1 MNSSVISSHIS
12 LPFPRVVG
20 NVACRRRIRVRA
32 QARAP
37 SPYIDFGTLVRDV
50 EHNRIDSVVIDRSNS
65 VANIIGK
72 DDETYTSRVLLNDSF
87 VEAMIKHDVKVFVS
101 DSSFDYTLLVMLF
114 PLIFY
119 FIIAGVLRN
128 QGVGGMGGRDIPGM
142 GNKKDFDIVSDVDV
156 GFDDV
161 AGIDTVRD
169 EVSEIVEFVKNPKKF
184 DRSGATVPRGCL
196 LVGKPGTGKTLI
208 AKAIASEA
216 GVPFLATSASQYV
229 ELFVGMGAS
238 RIRRVFEN
246 ARRNAPCI
254 LFIDEIDAIGKKR
267 SGNIT
272 IAGGNDE
279 REQTLNQLLTEMDG
293 FENNAGVIV
302 IAATNR
308 REILDD
314 ALTRPGRFDRVVSL
328 PLPDVDGREKILRVH
343 AKNKAFA
350 NDVDLRS
357 IARVTSGQSGAELK
371 NIMNEAA
378 IYAAR
383 NDRSNITND
392 DVNAAFEK
400 ALLGLPI
407 ARKYTDEQRRIVA
420 YHEAGHAL
428 VGMLVGG
435 DDVGKISIV
444 PRGNSGG
451 VTVFVPDENS
461 IDGWYTKSYLENKI
475 KIGLGGHASEDIVI
489 GEVTTGAVSDFEQ
502 VTNIARNM
510 VTVFGFSELGK
521 VNVDNSA
528 SDNTKMTV
536 DKEIRK
542 ILKNEYAA
550 VVHLLVK
557 HRTKLDSL
565 ADMLVKNG
573 EVDGAYARHVLF
585 DC

>member
-1 MNSSVISSHIS
+1 MNAALFNNTH
-12 LPFPRVVG
+12 PAVVG
-20 NVACRRRIRVRA
+20 GVSAACRRGGRVRA
-32 QARAP
+32 RARAP

-50 EHNRIDSVVIDRSNS
+50 ERNRIDSVVIDRSNS

-87 VEAMIKHDVKVFVS
+87 VDAMIKHDVKVFVS
-101 DSSFDYTLLVMLF
+101 DSSIDYSLLVMFF
-114 PLIFY
+114 PFIFY

-128 QGVGGMGGRDIPGM
+128 QGLGGVGGRDMPGM
-142 GNKKDFDIVSDVDV
+142 GNKKDFDIVRDVDV

-161 AGIDTVRD
+161 AGIDAVRD

-184 DRSGATVPRGCL
+184 DRSGATTPRGCL
-196 LVGKPGTGKTLI
+196 LVGKPGTGKTLM

-216 GVPFLATSASQYV
+216 EVPFLATSASQYV
-229 ELFVGMGAS
+229 ELFVGMGAA

-246 ARRNAPCI
+246 ARNNAPCI

-267 SGNIT
+267 SGNIS

-343 AKNKAFA
+343 AKNKTLAD
-350 NDVDLRS
+350 DVNLRA
-357 IARVTSGQSGAELK
+357 IARVTAGQSGAELK
-371 NIMNEAA
+371 NVMNEAA

-383 NDRSNITND
+383 NDRESITND

-400 ALLGLPI
+400 ALLGIPNG
-407 ARKYTDEQRRIVA
+407 RRYTDEQRRVVA

-428 VGMLVGG
+428 VGMLVGD

-444 PRGNSGG
+444 PRGSSGG
-451 VTVFVPDENS
+451 VTVFVPDENAV
-461 IDGWYTKSYLENKI
+461 DGWYTKSYLENKI
-475 KIGLGGHASEDIVI
+475 KIGLGGHAAEDIVV

-502 VTNIARNM
+502 ATNIARNM
-510 VTVFGFSELGK
+510 VTAFGFSELGK
-521 VNVDNSA
+521 VSVDNGA
-528 SDNTKMTV
+528 SDNTKTAV
-536 DKEIRK
+536 DREVRK
-542 ILKNEYAA
+542 ILKNEYSA

-557 HRTKLDSL
+557 NRTKLDAL
-565 ADMLVKNG
+565 ADMLMADG
-573 EVDGAYARHVLF
+573 EVDGTRAKDALF
-585 DC
+585 DS